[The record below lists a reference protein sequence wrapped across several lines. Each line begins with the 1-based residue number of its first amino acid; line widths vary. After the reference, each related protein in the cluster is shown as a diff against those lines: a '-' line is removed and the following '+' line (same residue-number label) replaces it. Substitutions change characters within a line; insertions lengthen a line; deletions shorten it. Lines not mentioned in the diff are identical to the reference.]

1 MMCSCCTFTVKPK
14 LNLLSVNFI
23 VTLYPLRWSYARQSI
38 DVGHKSKEHKS
49 FPCIHDTSYTQVAHI
64 FTANSKDTTVCKIW
78 CDLRKKTHNY
88 SIGIQIK
95 SFKCPS
101 RSPVSSFIQ
110 VSYIRNQ
117 SSLLLKIP
125 NSLKGPASGPRT
137 ICGGL
142 GWEGVECVLYFITRT
157 LCARSFSQKGLV
169 ERRSNSRVQN
179 LDKHKISKPI

>member
-1 MMCSCCTFTVKPK
+1 MCSCCTFTVKPK

-137 ICGGL
+137 VQYVE
-142 GWEGVECVLYFITRT
+142 GWDGK
-157 LCARSFSQKGLV
+157 RSSVYYIL
-169 ERRSNSRVQN
+169 SRVHCVQEV
-179 LDKHKISKPI
+179 LVKKV